1 MCFSAEAS
9 FGAGIVLTAIGAAT
23 LKKEK
28 RPNEIYFA
36 SIPLIFGAQQIT
48 EGLLWLALQGKIDK
62 AFELPATY
70 IFLFIAQVIWPLWIP
85 YSIYK
90 LERVENRKRALKWL
104 IAVGVFVALYNI
116 YCFLNFDFKANI
128 DGKHI
133 SYPKEYPFHLE
144 YVLLIG
150 YNLVTLVPSFVS
162 SVKRM
167 WEVSLGLLVF
177 YIITGVFYQLYFV
190 SIFCFFASIIS
201 IAVLFIM
208 NEIRKQENGII
219 PDTLPPVA

>member
-9 FGAGIVLTAIGAAT
+9 FGAGILLTTIGVAT
-23 LKKEK
+23 MKKEK
-28 RPNEIYFA
+28 RSNEIYFA
-36 SIPLIFGAQQIT
+36 SIPFIFGAQQIT

-62 AFELPATY
+62 SFELPTTY
-70 IFLFIAQVIWPLWIP
+70 IFLLIAQVIWPLWVP

-90 LERVENRKRALKWL
+90 LERVDNRKRVLKWL
-104 IAVGVFVALYNI
+104 IAIGVFVALYNI
-116 YCFLNFDFKANI
+116 YCFLILDFKANI

-144 YVLLIG
+144 YVLLIS

-177 YIITGVFYQLYFV
+177 YIITGIFYKLYFV
-190 SIFCFFASIIS
+190 SIFCFFASLIS
-201 IAVLFIM
+201 IAVFFILS
-208 NEIRKQENGII
+208 EIRKEELQ
-219 PDTLPPVA
+219 PKVLT